1 MTAVWTTPKTWNTGD
16 PLTAS
21 DMNTH
26 IRDNFEFVKTPPTGY
41 YKANE
46 ASDYTTTSNSFAN
59 VDATNF
65 ALTITTAGGDVL
77 VGFSGGVK
85 HSTAAQNIYFD
96 VEVDGV
102 RSAGDDGIVFIA
114 APGASYNVNASFV
127 RLIRGLSAG
136 SHTFKLQWKTSAATA
151 TMPAGAGT
159 VNQDTHPEF
168 WVREVS

>member
-1 MTAVWTTPKTWNTGD
+1 MTAAWTTPKTWNTGD

-46 ASDYTTTSNSFAN
+46 ASDYTTTSSSFAN

-65 ALTITTAGGDVL
+65 VQTITTAGGDVL
-77 VGFSGGVK
+77 VGFSGTIK
-85 HSTAAQNIYFD
+85 HSTAGQNVYLD

-102 RSAGDDGIVFIA
+102 RAAGDDGMLQVSC
-114 APGASYNVNASFV
+114 PGTNYAFNATFV
-127 RLIRGLSAG
+127 RMIRGLSAG

-151 TMPAGAGT
+151 TMFAGAGT
-159 VNQDTHPEF
+159 SGSDLHPEF